1 MNFLKGLMLSLL
13 GLLLFLSLSV
23 FGIAFTLNSTL
34 LNPDFV
40 VSEVDKVEVAPL
52 VWEIAEEQIAGQL
65 PPEAEFLEDAI
76 YDIIATQ
83 EPWLKEQLNTAIY
96 SFYDFMLG
104 KSERL
109 SLIISLEPLKERL
122 RDSLLQTFMQY
133 LPPQL
138 SGLPQAQI
146 EQYFNQIYQEFAGQI
161 PSEIHFDESIIPPEA
176 MEQIIRVRQG
186 IGYYQAGYNA
196 LIGLMALLVLGIVL
210 IRRDVRNITRSLGIT
225 FLTYG
230 AIEYA
235 GVVVAKYFAPTYLP
249 VLSEIPLSLQTWLL
263 GFFGDLL
270 TPLEMFSL
278 GCLAGGV
285 VLLITS
291 FVYKTRLAE

>member
-40 VSEVDKVEVAPL
+40 VSEVDKIEVAPL
-52 VWEIAEEQIAGQL
+52 IREIAEEQIIGQL
-65 PPEAEFLEDAI
+65 PPEAEFMEDAI
-76 YDIIATQ
+76 YGIIAAQ
-83 EPWLKEQLNTAIY
+83 EPWLKEQLNAGIY

-104 KSERL
+104 KSESL
-109 SLIISLEPLKERL
+109 SLIISLEPLKEGL
-122 RDSLLQTFMQY
+122 KDSLLQTFMQS

-138 SGLPQAQI
+138 SGLSQAQI
-146 EQYFNQIYQEFAGQI
+146 EQFFDQFYQEFAGQI
-161 PSEIHFDESIIPPEA
+161 PSEIGFDESFIPAEA

-186 IGYYQAGYNA
+186 IGYYQTGYNA
-196 LIGLMALLVLGIVL
+196 LIGLMVLLVLGIVL
-210 IRRDVRNITRSLGIT
+210 IQRDVRNITRGLGIT

-235 GVVVAKYFAPTYLP
+235 GIFVARHFVPISLP
-249 VLSEIPLSLQTWLL
+249 LSEIPSSLQMWLL
-263 GFFGDLL
+263 GLFNDLL

-285 VLLITS
+285 VLLIVS
-291 FVYKTRLAE
+291 FVYKPRGVE

>member
-40 VSEVDKVEVAPL
+40 VSEVDKIEVAPL
-52 VWEIAEEQIAGQL
+52 VRGIAGGQIGEWL
-65 PPEAEFLEDAI
+65 PPEAEFLEDTI
-76 YDIIATQ
+76 YGIIAAQ
-83 EPWLKEQLNTAIY
+83 EPWLKEQLNTAVY
-96 SFYDFMLG
+96 SAYDYFLG

-109 SLIISLEPLKERL
+109 SLIISLEPLKESL
-122 RDSLLQTFMQY
+122 RDSLWQVFKEE

-138 SGLPQAQI
+138 SGLPDAQI
-146 EQYFNQIYQEFAGQI
+146 EPYFNEFFQQFAGQI
-161 PSEIHFDESIIPPEA
+161 PSEYEVDESMLPPEA
-176 MEQIIRVRQG
+176 MSVIGEVRQG
-186 IGYYQAGYNA
+186 IGYYQTGYYA
-196 LIGLMALLVLGIVL
+196 LIGFMALLVLGIVL

-225 FLTYG
+225 FLAYG

-235 GVVVAKYFAPTYLP
+235 GVFAAKYFAPTYLP
-249 VLSEIPLSLQTWLL
+249 VLPEIAPSLQTWLMGL
-263 GFFGDLL
+263 FGDLL

-285 VLLITS
+285 VLLVVS
-291 FVYKTRLAE
+291 FVYKPRVVE